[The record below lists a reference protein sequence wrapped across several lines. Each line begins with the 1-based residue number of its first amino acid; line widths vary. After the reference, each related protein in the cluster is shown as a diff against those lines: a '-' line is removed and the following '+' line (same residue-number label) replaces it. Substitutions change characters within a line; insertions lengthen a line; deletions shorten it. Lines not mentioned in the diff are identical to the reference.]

1 MSKPRFLII
10 LAICMM
16 LFSPAPAWALQQVV
30 IADFSSGVDENG
42 VPFGWQLKERSGRA
56 DFSIIKEGSIHALHL
71 RSKDTSYALQKPVSV
86 DPHKYPV
93 LSWKWKVTKLPEGG
107 DFRRSKTDD
116 QAAQLFVAFSDRK
129 VIAYIWDSSAPQ
141 GLMEDACE
149 LPFVSIKAIVV
160 RSGPG
165 ETGQWITER
174 RNAHEDYVKLFGQEP
189 PKIGGVRIQIN
200 SQHTETSGESFF
212 ADVVFRKGEEKI
224 GDQVLTMR

>member
-16 LFSPAPAWALQQVV
+16 LFSPAPVWALQHVV
-30 IADFSSGVDENG
+30 IADFSVGVDEYG
-42 VPFGWQLKERSGRA
+42 VPFGWQLKERSGKA
-56 DFSIIKEGSIHALHL
+56 IIKEAGIHALHL

-86 DPHKYPV
+86 DPQKYPV

-141 GLMEDACE
+141 GLMEDACA
-149 LPFVSIKAIVV
+149 LPFVTIKAIVV
-160 RSGPG
+160 RSGPSEMG
-165 ETGQWITER
+165 NWITEM
-174 RNAHEDYVKLFGQEP
+174 RNAHEDYIKLYGHEP
-189 PKIGGVRIQIN
+189 PEIGGVRIQIN

-212 ADVVFRKGEEKI
+212 ADVVFRKEEEKI